1 MNILI
6 ALAMMISF
14 SMAGVNEVAQKIAAS
29 YQNLQKGVPAGS
41 YSTTMLVT
49 YDFSIT
55 DTNTGTIPV
64 LLTSPQTMK
73 VPSVIKGCE
82 VQSSLSCETAEYLDR
97 WMKAVKPE
105 GEGRFSLQF
114 AFFGN
119 GIAKE
124 TTLFIEK
131 SEME

>member
-14 SMAGVNEVAQKIAAS
+14 SMAGVNEVAQKVAAS
-29 YQNLQKGVPAGS
+29 YQNLQEGVRPGS

-49 YDFSIT
+49 YDFSVT
-55 DTNTGTIPV
+55 DSNAGTIPV

-73 VPSVIKGCE
+73 VPSTIKGCD
-82 VQSSLSCETAEYLDR
+82 VSSSLSCETAEYLDR
-97 WMKAVKPE
+97 WIKKVNPE
-105 GEGRFSLQF
+105 GEGHFRLQF

-119 GIAKE
+119 GILKE
-124 TTLFIEK
+124 TTLFIQK